1 MPPKMPLTPQQ
12 RRKSRNKGIPL
23 NLIQTWQCPGSE
35 GARPVVR
42 RPITACDA
50 CRSAK
55 VKCTGLQNA
64 CDRCTG
70 RGLPCKYTTPLSSSP
85 SMASSASPPNT
96 SSSSTS
102 SNHQSPATAAT
113 AISGSNSSD
122 GMAMEW
128 VLDTADPLSFDE
140 VPRHE
145 FSTTVDWSKEMPDQF
160 VDWSTLDFS
169 QNTIDLNTLGTGG
182 IDVFTPPAQKAL
194 LSGQD
199 STSTVNPASMS
210 NPGASRPSP
219 AFQESCQC
227 RANLMAQIP
236 EVKDAMQ
243 RKPRPQLD
251 RIFKVTGNVLYACR
265 DLVGCPTCQINYA
278 DLVCVM
284 AVLQQTEACFDH
296 IAKEGLST
304 SAIRVTVGD
313 YEVPIGNE
321 IKLGHILVMDL
332 VAQANCLLKLLRKRS
347 QSLVQAQPAAQ
358 SRLAQLNMEY
368 LQEVVKSFGQTLHTI
383 ADSFDE
389 VGYANTDD

>member
-1 MPPKMPLTPQQ
+1 MPPKMPSTPQQ
-12 RRKSRNKGIPL
+12 RRKSRNKEIPL

-35 GARPVVR
+35 GTRAVVR

-50 CRSAK
+50 CRAAK

-70 RGLPCKYTTPLSSSP
+70 RGLPCKYTTPSTSSRSTASFASSP
-85 SMASSASPPNT
+85 NT
-96 SSSSTS
+96 SSSTS

-113 AISGSNSSD
+113 SISESNPSD
-122 GMAMEW
+122 SMLMEW
-128 VLDTADPLSFDE
+128 ELDTANQLTLDE
-140 VPRHE
+140 ASGHE
-145 FSTTVDWSKEMPDQF
+145 FGTTVDWSKEMSDQL

-169 QNTIDLNTLGTGG
+169 QNTIDLNRLGTEG
-182 IDVFTPPAQKAL
+182 IDVFTPTTQPTL
-194 LSGQD
+194 LPGQD
-199 STSTVNPASMS
+199 STSTANPASMS
-210 NPGASRPSP
+210 VPGASRSSP
-219 AFQESCQC
+219 PLQGACQC
-227 RANLMAQIP
+227 RANLMAQVP

-243 RKPRPQLD
+243 WKPSPQLD

-284 AVLQQTEACFDH
+284 AVLQQTEACFEH

-304 SAIRVTVGD
+304 SVIRVSVGD

-347 QSLVQAQPAAQ
+347 QTLVQTQPAAR

-383 ADSFDE
+383 ADSFDQAGE
-389 VGYANTDD
+389 VKPD

>member
-1 MPPKMPLTPQQ
+1 MPLTPQQ
-12 RRKSRNKGIPL
+12 RRKSRNKEIPL

-70 RGLPCKYTTPLSSSP
+70 RGLPCKYTTPSSS
-85 SMASSASPPNT
+85 SRSTAASESPPNT
-96 SSSSTS
+96 ASSSSSAS
-102 SNHQSPATAAT
+102 SNHQSPATA

-128 VLDTADPLSFDE
+128 VLDTADPLSLDE
-140 VPRHE
+140 VPGHE
-145 FSTTVDWSKEMPDQF
+145 FCTTVDWSKEMSNQL

-169 QNTIDLNTLGTGG
+169 QNAIDLNSLGTGG
-182 IDVFTPPAQKAL
+182 MDVFTPPAQTTLRPAL
-194 LSGQD
+194 D
-199 STSTVNPASMS
+199 STPTINPASMS
-210 NPGASRPSP
+210 IPGASLPSLP
-219 AFQESCQC
+219 IQESCQC
-227 RANLMAQIP
+227 RANLMAQVP
-236 EVKDAMQ
+236 EVKHAIQ

-278 DLVCVM
+278 DLICVM
-284 AVLQQTEACFDH
+284 AVLQQTEACFEH

-304 SAIRVTVGD
+304 SAIRVSVGE

-347 QSLVQAQPAAQ
+347 QSLVQSQPAAQ

-368 LQEVVKSFGQTLHTI
+368 LQEVVKSFGQTLHAI

-389 VGYANTDD
+389 AGYANTDE

>member
-12 RRKSRNKGIPL
+12 RRKSRNKEIPL

-35 GARPVVR
+35 GSRPVVR

-50 CRSAK
+50 CRAAK

-70 RGLPCKYTTPLSSSP
+70 QGLPCKYTTPSTSSCLT
-85 SMASSASPPNT
+85 ASSASPPNT
-96 SSSSTS
+96 SSSTS
-102 SNHQSPATAAT
+102 SNYRSPATAAT
-113 AISGSNSSD
+113 SISGSNPSD
-122 GMAMEW
+122 NMSMEW
-128 VLDTADPLSFDE
+128 ALDTANPPTLNE
-140 VPRHE
+140 APGHE
-145 FSTTVDWSKEMPDQF
+145 FGATVDWSKEMSDQL
-160 VDWSTLDFS
+160 VDWSTLDFD
-169 QNTIDLNTLGTGG
+169 QNTIDLNSLGTGG
-182 IDVFTPPAQKAL
+182 MDVFTPTAQPTL
-194 LSGQD
+194 LTGQD

-210 NPGASRPSP
+210 VPGASRSSP
-219 AFQESCQC
+219 PLQGTCQC
-227 RANLMAQIP
+227 RANLMAQVP

-284 AVLQQTEACFDH
+284 AVLQQTEACFEH

-304 SAIRVTVGD
+304 SAIRVSVGD

-347 QSLVQAQPAAQ
+347 QTLVQTQPAAH

-383 ADSFDE
+383 ADSFDQAGD
-389 VGYANTDD
+389 VNSN

>member
-1 MPPKMPLTPQQ
+1 MPLTPQQ
-12 RRKSRNKGIPL
+12 RRKSRNKEIPL

-35 GARPVVR
+35 GTRPVVR

-70 RGLPCKYTTPLSSSP
+70 RGLPCKYTTPSSS
-85 SMASSASPPNT
+85 SRSTASSASPPNT
-96 SSSSTS
+96 SSSSMS
-102 SNHQSPATAAT
+102 SNHQSPTTAAT
-113 AISGSNSSD
+113 SISRSNSSD

-128 VLDTADPLSFDE
+128 VLDSADPLSLDG
-140 VPRHE
+140 VPGHD
-145 FSTTVDWSKEMPDQF
+145 FSTTVDWAKEISNQP

-169 QNTIDLNTLGTGG
+169 QNTIDLDSLGAGAM
-182 IDVFTPPAQKAL
+182 DVFTPPTQTTPLPEQA
-194 LSGQD
+194 
-199 STSTVNPASMS
+199 STATVNPVSVSILDASL
-210 NPGASRPSP
+210 PSP
-219 AFQESCQC
+219 PLQECCQC
-227 RANLMAQIP
+227 RANLMAQVP
-236 EVKDAMQ
+236 QVKAAMQ

-265 DLVGCPTCQINYA
+265 DLVGCQTCQINYA

-284 AVLQQTEACFDH
+284 AVLQQTEACFEH

-304 SAIRVTVGD
+304 SAIRVSVGE

-321 IKLGHILVMDL
+321 VKLGHILVMDL

-347 QSLVQAQPAAQ
+347 QSLVEAQPAAQ

-383 ADSFDE
+383 ADSLDGA
-389 VGYANTDD
+389 GYVNADD

>member
-1 MPPKMPLTPQQ
+1 M
-12 RRKSRNKGIPL
+12 
-23 NLIQTWQCPGSE
+23 
-35 GARPVVR
+35 
-42 RPITACDA
+42 
-50 CRSAK
+50 
-55 VKCTGLQNA
+55 
-64 CDRCTG
+64 
-70 RGLPCKYTTPLSSSP
+70 
-85 SMASSASPPNT
+85 
-96 SSSSTS
+96 
-102 SNHQSPATAAT
+102 SNQ
-113 AISGSNSSD
+113 
-122 GMAMEW
+122 
-128 VLDTADPLSFDE
+128 L
-140 VPRHE
+140 
-145 FSTTVDWSKEMPDQF
+145 

-169 QNTIDLNTLGTGG
+169 QNTIDLNSLNTGVM
-182 IDVFTPPAQKAL
+182 DVFTPTAQPTL
-194 LSGQD
+194 LPGQD

-210 NPGASRPSP
+210 VPGASRSSPSL
-219 AFQESCQC
+219 QETCQC
-227 RANLMAQIP
+227 RANLMAQVP

-284 AVLQQTEACFDH
+284 AVLQQTEACFEH

-304 SAIRVTVGD
+304 SAIRVSVGE

-347 QSLVQAQPAAQ
+347 QALVQTQPAAH

-368 LQEVVKSFGQTLHTI
+368 LQEVVKSFGQTLHTV

-389 VGYANTDD
+389 AGYANSDD

>member
-12 RRKSRNKGIPL
+12 RRKSRNKEIPL

-50 CRSAK
+50 CRAAK

-70 RGLPCKYTTPLSSSP
+70 RGLPCKYTTPSARST
-85 SMASSASPPNT
+85 ASSASPPNT
-96 SSSSTS
+96 SSSTS

-113 AISGSNSSD
+113 SISGSNPSD
-122 GMAMEW
+122 SMAMEW
-128 VLDTADPLSFDE
+128 VLDTADPLNLDE
-140 VPRHE
+140 APGHE
-145 FSTTVDWSKEMPDQF
+145 FGTTVDWSKEMSNQL

-169 QNTIDLNTLGTGG
+169 QNTIDLNSLGTGG
-182 IDVFTPPAQKAL
+182 MDVFTPPAQPIL
-194 LSGQD
+194 LPGQD
-199 STSTVNPASMS
+199 STSTVNPASMFIPS
-210 NPGASRPSP
+210 ASRPSP
-219 AFQESCQC
+219 PLQETCQC
-227 RANLMAQIP
+227 RANLMAQVP

-284 AVLQQTEACFDH
+284 AVLQQTEACFEH

-304 SAIRVTVGD
+304 SAIRVSVGD

-347 QSLVQAQPAAQ
+347 QTLVQAQPAAH

-368 LQEVVKSFGQTLHTI
+368 LQEVVKSFGHTLHTI

-389 VGYANTDD
+389 AGYANTDD